1 MTVLVVRPEP
11 ACSELVNLFQAAN
24 MDAIG
29 APFLQFATGKESAK
43 AATMLPTLP
52 PHSVVL
58 AVSPRAVEFTH
69 AALQAAGKPWPQP
82 LHYIAIGEKTA
93 HTWRALANIHALTPA
108 RHDSEGVMQLP
119 FWQMARNITVAI
131 LRGNGGREFI
141 GDTLALAD
149 SKANVC
155 YFEVYQRIWYRDGV
169 TQHKKQWQQNRITS
183 VVVTS
188 GEQLR
193 FMWQDLD
200 NSEKNWI
207 IRCQLFVPSQRIYL
221 QAKSL
226 GFTWIC
232 NVNSANNLDLFTA
245 VRLADH
251 TLSR

>member
-1 MTVLVVRPEP
+1 MTVLVIRPEP

-24 MDAIG
+24 IGAIG
-29 APFLQFATGKESAK
+29 APFLQFATGKDTSTIAAQLLALPQDSA
-43 AATMLPTLP
+43 
-52 PHSVVL
+52 VI

-69 AALQAAGKPWPQP
+69 AALQDSGQIWPP
-82 LHYIAIGEKTA
+82 NLYYIAVGEKTA
-93 HTWRALANIHALTPA
+93 RTWQALANINADTPP
-108 RHDSEGVMQLP
+108 RHDSEGIMQLP
-119 FWQMARNITVAI
+119 FWQITRNITVAI

-141 GDTLALAD
+141 GDTLTLAN
-149 SKANVC
+149 SQAKIC
-155 YFEVYQRIWYRDGV
+155 YFEVYQRIWYRDSV
-169 TQHKKQWQQNRITS
+169 KLHKKQWQQNRITS

-193 FMWQDLD
+193 FIWQDLD
-200 NSEKNWI
+200 NSQKNWI
-207 IRCQLFVPSQRIYL
+207 IRCKLFVPSQRIYL

-232 NVNSANNLDLFTA
+232 NVNSANNQDLFTA